1 MFRNLI
7 KFIVLLLENDHVF
20 QAWFI
25 AVCNR
30 MDPKEAG
37 DDQFFKE

>member
-25 AVCNR
+25 AVHNR
-30 MDPKEAG
+30 AGSEGAG
-37 DDQFFKE
+37 DDQFFEK